1 VSNFGT
7 FGATYDSLS
16 AVIVLLFYIFISSA
30 VLMFV
35 AEVNAQIYHHVAGS
49 EDAGGKW

>member
-1 VSNFGT
+1 MRTCRFRGLVGC
-7 FGATYDSLS
+7 LS
-16 AVIVLLFYIFISSA
+16 AVIVLLFYFFISSA
-30 VLMFV
+30 VLMFG